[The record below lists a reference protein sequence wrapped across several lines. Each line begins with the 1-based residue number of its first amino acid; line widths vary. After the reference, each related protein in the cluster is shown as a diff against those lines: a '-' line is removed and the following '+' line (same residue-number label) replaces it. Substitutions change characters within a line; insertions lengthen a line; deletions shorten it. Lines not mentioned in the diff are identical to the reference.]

1 MYKRVFGEKTI
12 VSFRRSRNLKD
23 ELVRAKLKD
32 ERVISVGMKKCGK
45 SRCKVCGFVEEVR
58 DFEGH
63 ENKFKINYPF
73 DCDSEGV
80 VYLISCTKC
89 RKNYVGSTITSFRKR
104 FNNHKSSLVRYGKGQ
119 RGISGEHLYAHFY
132 EEGHEG
138 IENMIVKIIDK
149 TNISEP
155 TIKEGFWAYK
165 LNSFIPN
172 VLNIRDIL

>member
-1 MYKRVFGEKTI
+1 MKRVFGEKPI
-12 VSFRRSRNLKD
+12 VSFRRPRNLKE

-32 ERVISVGMKKCGK
+32 EKVISVGMKKCGK
-45 SRCKVCGFVEEVR
+45 SRCKVCGFVEEGR
-58 DFEGH
+58 NLEEHGD
-63 ENKFKINYPF
+63 KFKINYLF

-89 RKNYVGSTITSFRKR
+89 IKNYVGSTITSFRKR

-138 IENMIVKIIDK
+138 IENMAVKIIDK
-149 TNISEP
+149 TNINEP
-155 TIKEGFWAYK
+155 TTREEFWAYK
-165 LNSFIPN
+165 LNLFVPN
-172 VLNIRDIL
+172 GLNIRDFL